1 MFLAA
6 IGDSVE
12 RGFTEFFAWLPQLIG
27 ALVILIIGYFVAK
40 IVGGALHRVLDRA
53 GFDRS
58 LVKGQVGSWVSKITS
73 SPSQLIGR
81 IAFWAVFL
89 GAVSLAVTA
98 LGIEALTDFVAAIYG
113 YLPHVIAAL
122 LIFLVATAIAGG
134 IAALVTRTMG
144 DTPTGKVL
152 GTVAP
157 GIVMAIA
164 VFMILQELQI
174 AEGIVLITYAA
185 IMGALALAAALA
197 FGLGGREVAGR
208 MLEAAY
214 QKGQESREQVK
225 RDLRQGKENVK
236 QDLDSAREKM
246 DESGD
251 DGIEGDDVAG
261 PPARTTT
268 VVSPGVEDLHETAI
282 SPGGTRRADGTF

>member
-1 MFLAA
+1 MVFAD

-27 ALVILIIGYFVAK
+27 ALVILLIGYIVAK
-40 IVGGALHRVLDRA
+40 LVGKAVHRLLQRS
-53 GFDRS
+53 GFDGTMTR
-58 LVKGQVGSWVSKITS
+58 GQVGSWVRKITS
-73 SPSQLIGR
+73 SPSRLLGTIT
-81 IAFWAVFL
+81 FWAIFL

-98 LGIEALTDFVAAIYG
+98 LGIDALTDFVAAVYA

-134 IAALVTRTMG
+134 IAALVSRTMG
-144 DTPTGKVL
+144 DTPTGKVV

-174 AEGIVLITYAA
+174 AEGIVMITYAA
-185 IMGALALAAALA
+185 ILGSLALAAALA

-214 QKGQESREQVK
+214 VKGQESREQVR
-225 RDLRQGKENVK
+225 RDLQQGRENARSEMQSMKEQVTG
-236 QDLDSAREKM
+236 S
-246 DESGD
+246 D
-251 DGIEGDDVAG
+251 DQRIEGDDLPE
-261 PPARTTT
+261 PPSRTPT
-268 VVSPGVEDLHETAI
+268 VVIEPGV
-282 SPGGTRRADGTF
+282 PTRTGRTDEERF